1 MRQEIEVSGETGA
14 RAETPSAG
22 AIQEWLILKIG
33 ELLGVT
39 RDEIIV
45 TEPFSSYGMS
55 SMAAVSMAGDLE
67 DWLGFQLPP
76 TLAWDYPTVEALARH
91 LAGEA
96 LARAS
101 ASAATGTATA

>member
-1 MRQEIEVSGETGA
+1 MRQETDVSRKTGA
-14 RAETPSAG
+14 PAETPSAG
-22 AIQEWLILKIG
+22 AIQEWLIEKIG

-39 RDEIIV
+39 RSEIDV
-45 TEPFSSYGMS
+45 AEPFSSYGMS

-67 DWLGFQLPP
+67 DWLGFALPP

-96 LARAS
+96 RARAS
-101 ASAATGTATA
+101 SGSAAV